1 MTEFRVVDL
10 LDGEITKEI
19 LVEAVSPEAAAKK
32 ALGVDLVR
40 SARKSLVRAK
50 VYFCH
55 PGTTPSM
62 VRLYVRAEDRDRLNA
77 KASGHVEAQAEPGL

>member
-10 LDGEITKEI
+10 INSDAITETI
-19 LVEAVSPEAAAKK
+19 VHAASPELAAKK

-40 SARKSLVRAK
+40 SARKSIVRAR

-55 PGTTPSM
+55 PGTAPSM
-62 VRLYVRAEDRDRLNA
+62 VRLYVRAEDRDRL
-77 KASGHVEAQAEPGL
+77 QAEMSMPA

>member
-10 LDGEITKEI
+10 INAEATTEII
-19 LVEAVSPEAAAKK
+19 VQAASPELAAKK

-40 SARKSLVRAK
+40 SARKSIVRAR

-55 PGTTPSM
+55 PGTAPSM
-62 VRLYVRAEDRDRLNA
+62 VRLYVRAEDRDRQMA
-77 KASGHVEAQAEPGL
+77 EMSAQA

>member
-10 LDGEITKEI
+10 INSEATTEII
-19 LVEAVSPEAAAKK
+19 VQAASPELAAKK

-40 SARKSLVRAK
+40 SARKSIVRAR

-55 PGTTPSM
+55 PGTAPSM
-62 VRLYVRAEDRDRLNA
+62 VRLYVRAEDRDRQMA
-77 KASGHVEAQAEPGL
+77 EMSAQA

>member
-10 LDGEITKEI
+10 LGRDGSAEFI
-19 LVEAVSPEAAAKK
+19 VEAASPEAAAKK

-50 VYFCH
+50 VYFRH
-55 PGTTPSM
+55 PGTAPSM

-77 KASGHVEAQAEPGL
+77 EVSDHVEAQAEPGL

>member
-10 LDGEITKEI
+10 INSEATTETI
-19 LVEAVSPEAAAKK
+19 VEAASPELAAKK

-40 SARKSLVRAK
+40 SARKSIVRAR

-55 PGTTPSM
+55 PGTAPSM
-62 VRLYVRAEDRDRLNA
+62 VRLYVRAEDRDRQMA
-77 KASGHVEAQAEPGL
+77 EMTAQA

>member
-10 LDGEITKEI
+10 INAEATTEII
-19 LVEAVSPEAAAKK
+19 VQAASPELAAKK

-40 SARKSLVRAK
+40 SARKSIVRAR

-55 PGTTPSM
+55 PGTAPSM
-62 VRLYVRAEDRDRLNA
+62 VRLYVRAEDRDRQMA
-77 KASGHVEAQAEPGL
+77 DMSAQA